1 MTHPFLR
8 AARRYAPLLVRAADV
23 QLEGDRRA
31 TALYSAALG
40 LSGMGSYWFVAH
52 VINPIHPVTR
62 TGDTIGALWAA
73 ISTIFVYRHSYDESA
88 SAALSRMAG
97 TVVSFALC
105 LVYLALFPFHLWAI
119 AVLIAIGAFVL
130 ALAGRPQDTMP
141 ASLTTTVVLV
151 IASINPHDAWQ
162 QPILRLLDTAIGV
175 AIGLAAV
182 WIGVR
187 LIERLAPAS

>member
-1 MTHPFLR
+1 M
-8 AARRYAPLLVRAADV
+8 RAADV
-23 QLEGDRRA
+23 ELQRDTRA
-31 TALYSAALG
+31 TAIYSVALG
-40 LSGMGSYWFVAH
+40 LSGMASYWFVAH
-52 VINPIHPVTR
+52 VINPIHPLTR

-97 TVVSFALC
+97 TAVSFGLC

-119 AVLIAIGAFVL
+119 ALLIAIGAFAL
-130 ALAGRPQDTMP
+130 AIAGRPQDTMP
-141 ASLTTTVVLV
+141 ASLTTLVVLV

-162 QPILRLLDTAIGV
+162 QPILRLIDTAIGV

-182 WIGVR
+182 WVGVR
-187 LIERLAPAS
+187 LIERAGHAAKR